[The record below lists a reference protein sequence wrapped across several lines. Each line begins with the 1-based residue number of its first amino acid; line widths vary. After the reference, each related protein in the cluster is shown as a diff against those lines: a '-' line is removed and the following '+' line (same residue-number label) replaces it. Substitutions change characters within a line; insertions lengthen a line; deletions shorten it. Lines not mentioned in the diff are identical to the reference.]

1 MGSGKTKN
9 RRLPLLPLRGLLVY
23 PSMVLHLD
31 VGRDKSVR
39 ALERAMVDDH
49 MILLCSQSEVNIE
62 EPTEEDIYRIGTIA
76 KVRQMLKLPNGTIR
90 VLVEGVLRAEI
101 MDYLPTEEFYEV
113 MVKEFPEE
121 ETTDP
126 EVDALMRSV
135 LSQFEHYTSLSKK
148 ITPETHAAVSD
159 IDDPGRLADVIT
171 SHLSLKIKDK
181 QDILETIDVR
191 QRLERLL
198 DILNNEREVLE
209 LERKISQR
217 VKKQM
222 EKTQKEYYLRE
233 QMKAIQ
239 KELGEKEGRA
249 GEVEELRSQLEQ
261 AGVPDQVKEKIEKEI
276 DRLEKMPTTS
286 AEGGVIRNYIDWLL
300 SLPWSK
306 ETEDDL
312 SLSKAEDIL
321 NQDHYGLEKPKERV
335 LEYLAVQQLVKKL
348 KGPILC
354 LVGPPGVGKTSLA
367 RSIAKSLGRKFVR
380 ISLGGVR
387 DEAEI
392 RGHRRTYVGAM
403 PGRII
408 QGMKTAGSS
417 NPVFLLDEIDKMAMD
432 FRGDPASALLEV
444 LDPEQNNTF
453 SDHFVEV
460 PFDLSSVMFVTT
472 ANAMHNIPRPLLDRM
487 EVLYIPGY
495 TELEKLKIA
504 ERYLLPKQK
513 REHGL
518 TDEQLHV
525 SEETLLQ
532 LIRDYT
538 RESGVRNL
546 EQQMAAICRKA
557 AKQIVASGT
566 VPIKAEEAAEQDEPA
581 LNVLEAAFGEGGE
594 AASLSGR
601 LEKQQEAALQS
612 EPQSETEQPAEVKTL
627 NVDLELL
634 KEWLGPAKFRYG
646 MAEAENQIGAVTG
659 LAWTEVGGDTLV
671 IEVTVMPGSGKL
683 TLTGQLGDVMKESA
697 QAAFSYTRSKA
708 LELGIDPQFHEKN
721 DIHIHIPEGAIPKD
735 GPSAGITIATA
746 LISAL
751 TGRYVSKEVAMTGEI
766 TLRGRVLPIGGLKEK
781 SLAAHRAGIKKI
793 LLPKDNVRDLRDI
806 PDSVRSEITFVPVGH
821 IDEVLLHALLP
832 ANTEEKA
839 GTPIL

>member
-1 MGSGKTKN
+1 VGPSKSKG

-39 ALERAMVDDH
+39 ALERSMVEDH

-62 EPTEEDIYRIGTIA
+62 EPTEEDIYKVGTIA

-90 VLVEGVLRAEI
+90 VLVEGVSRAEI
-101 MDYLPTEEFYEV
+101 LDYLPNDEFYEV
-113 MVKEFPEE
+113 SVKELPEQ
-121 ETTDP
+121 ETDDP

-135 LSQFEHYTSLSKK
+135 LNQFEHYISLSKK
-148 ITPETHAAVSD
+148 VTLETYAAVSD

-181 QDILETIDVR
+181 QDILETVDVGA
-191 QRLERLL
+191 RLEKLL

-209 LERKISQR
+209 LERKINQR

-249 GEVEELRSQLEQ
+249 GEVEELRSQLAE
-261 AGVPDQVKEKIEKEI
+261 AGVPELVKEKIEKEI
-276 DRLEKMPTTS
+276 DRLEKMPSTS

-306 ETEDDL
+306 TTDDDL
-312 SLSKAEDIL
+312 SLSKAEAIL
-321 NQDHYGLEKPKERV
+321 NDDHYGLEKPKERV
-335 LEYLAVQQLVKKL
+335 LEYLAVQKLVKQL

-453 SDHFVEV
+453 SDHYVEV
-460 PFDLSSVMFVTT
+460 PFDLSNVMFVTT

-495 TELEKLKIA
+495 TELEKLQIGN
-504 ERYLLPKQK
+504 RYLLPKQK
-513 REHGL
+513 KEHGL
-518 TDEQLHV
+518 TEEQLIV
-525 SEETLLQ
+525 SEEVLLQ
-532 LIRDYT
+532 LIREYT

-546 EQQMAAICRKA
+546 EQQIAAVCRKA
-557 AKQIVASGT
+557 AKRFVAN
-566 VPIKAEEAAEQDEPA
+566 EQTESTEPFE
-581 LNVLEAAFGEGGE
+581 VT
-594 AASLSGR
+594 
-601 LEKQQEAALQS
+601 S
-612 EPQSETEQPAEVKTL
+612 EQ
-627 NVDLELL
+627 L
-634 KEWLGPAKFRYG
+634 KEWLGPSKFRYG
-646 MAEAENQIGAVTG
+646 LAESENQIGAVTG

-683 TLTGQLGDVMKESA
+683 TLTGKLGDVMKESA

-708 LELGIDPQFHEKN
+708 IELGIDPGFHEKN

-751 TGRYVSKEVAMTGEI
+751 TNRYVDKEVAMTGEI

-781 SLAAHRAGIKKI
+781 SLAAHRAGIRKI
-793 LLPKDNVRDLRDI
+793 LLPKENERDLRDI
-806 PDSVRSEITFVPVGH
+806 PDSVRHDMQFFPVSH
-821 IDEVLLHALLP
+821 MDEVLQHALLP
-832 ANTEEKA
+832 VQTEEKA
-839 GTPIL
+839 GTTIL